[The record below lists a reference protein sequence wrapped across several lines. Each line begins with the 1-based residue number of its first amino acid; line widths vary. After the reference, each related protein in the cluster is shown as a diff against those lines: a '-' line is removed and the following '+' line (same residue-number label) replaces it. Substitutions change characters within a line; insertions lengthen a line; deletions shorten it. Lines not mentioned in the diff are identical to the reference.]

1 MYPLC
6 SAHHNI
12 IGPNHLIL
20 LIAWYE
26 DLTLKVGTSSSFS
39 YAWHQENLL
48 KNTLAGLSRVIR
60 WISLRFLYTFAPL
73 CSLYYSAVS
82 AELKSHWST
91 SLSSSRPSSLLTT
104 KCTGQAKKL
113 MSWKH
118 LPQFM
123 AMKTVRAISRMQQQ
137 ASQQFFGTE
146 KLAGWAHSWEPN

>member
-26 DLTLKVGTSSSFS
+26 DLTSKVGTSSSAMLDIKKIS
-39 YAWHQENLL
+39 
-48 KNTLAGLSRVIR
+48 LAGLSRVIR

-123 AMKTVRAISRMQQQ
+123 AMKTVHTISRMQQQ

>member
-12 IGPNHLIL
+12 IGPNYLVL
-20 LIAWYE
+20 LIASYE
-26 DLTLKVGTSSSFS
+26 DLTSKVGTSSSAMLDIKKIS
-39 YAWHQENLL
+39 
-48 KNTLAGLSRVIR
+48 LAGLSRVIR

-123 AMKTVRAISRMQQQ
+123 AMKTVRTISRMQQQ

-146 KLAGWAHSWEPN
+146 KLAGWADSWEPN